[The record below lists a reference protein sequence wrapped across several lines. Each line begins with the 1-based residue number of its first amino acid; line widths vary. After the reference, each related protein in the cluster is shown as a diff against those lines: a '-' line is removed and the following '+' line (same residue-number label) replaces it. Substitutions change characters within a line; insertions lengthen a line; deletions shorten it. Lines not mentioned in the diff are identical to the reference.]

1 MRNRDV
7 QRGSDSLTR
16 PTHAPYIPCSPM
28 PMKGRVTRACIRD
41 REVASPTHPQTGS
54 EEVNVTVIGAGIIGM
69 ACATWLQRDGHAVTV
84 VASHGPGEDCSYGN
98 SGLLSPGS
106 VVPPA
111 LPGAWR
117 NIPKWLL
124 DPLGPLAIRWRHAP
138 RLLPWLAGWLK
149 ACREDRARAV
159 SRALA
164 ALHAPV
170 FENYVPLL
178 ADAGA
183 SHLVQRSGQLY
194 VSEQDD
200 GAGGTALARV
210 LRAEAGVRAEGLSG
224 DAARE
229 IEPALG
235 RQFRCGLYF
244 PDNGHSVNSFKL
256 VQALARHFQRSGGRL
271 LKRTVV
277 GFDIGPEGP
286 RALRTD
292 GDLVPSEKLV
302 IAAGAWSHRLSAQL
316 GSTFPLEAE
325 RGYHL
330 MLPKPE
336 VAVKLPLVNRDHNIT
351 LTPMDD
357 GLRIGGTAEFAGVDT
372 PPDYRRARV
381 LLSHGRRT
389 LPGLHGDGAT
399 EWMGCRPSLP
409 DGLPVIDRSPRF
421 SNVYFAF
428 GHAHFGLTEAPTTG
442 RLIAEMVD
450 GRRPSIPLEPYRA
463 TRFS

>member
-1 MRNRDV
+1 
-7 QRGSDSLTR
+7 L
-16 PTHAPYIPCSPM
+16 
-28 PMKGRVTRACIRD
+28 
-41 REVASPTHPQTGS
+41 
-54 EEVNVTVIGAGIIGM
+54 NVTVIGAGIIGI
-69 ACATWLQRDGHAVTV
+69 ACASWLQRDGHAVTV
-84 VASHGPGEDCSYGN
+84 VASRGPGEDCSYGN

-117 NIPKWLL
+117 NIPGWLL
-124 DPLGPLAIRWRHAP
+124 DPLGPLAIRWRHLP
-138 RLLPWLAGWLK
+138 RLLPWLARWLE
-149 ACREDRARAV
+149 ASSESRARAV

-170 FENYVPLL
+170 FDNYVALL

-183 SHLVQRSGQLY
+183 SHLIQRCGQLY

-200 GAGGTALARV
+200 GAAGTALARA
-210 LRAEAGVRAEGLSG
+210 LREEAGVRVESLEG
-224 DAARE
+224 DAARDL
-229 IEPALG
+229 EPALG
-235 RQFRCGLYF
+235 KQFRSGLFF

-256 VQALARHFQRSGGRL
+256 VQALARRFQRAGGKLLMRTVAGFDLGAQGPRRL
-271 LKRTVV
+271 LTDAGPLPVETV
-277 GFDIGPEGP
+277 
-286 RALRTD
+286 
-292 GDLVPSEKLV
+292 V
-302 IAAGAWSHRLSAQL
+302 IAAGAWSHRLTEQL
-316 GSTFPLEAE
+316 GSRFPLEAE

-336 VAVKLPLVNRDHNIT
+336 VAVKLPLVNRDRNIT

-381 LLSHGRRT
+381 LLGHGQRT
-389 LPGLHGDGAT
+389 LPRLKGDGAT

-409 DGLPVIDRSPRF
+409 DGLPVIDRSPHLK
-421 SNVYFAF
+421 NIYFAF

-442 RLIAEMVD
+442 RLIAEMIG
-450 GRRPSIPLEPYRA
+450 GRPPCIPPAPYSA
-463 TRFS
+463 ARFS